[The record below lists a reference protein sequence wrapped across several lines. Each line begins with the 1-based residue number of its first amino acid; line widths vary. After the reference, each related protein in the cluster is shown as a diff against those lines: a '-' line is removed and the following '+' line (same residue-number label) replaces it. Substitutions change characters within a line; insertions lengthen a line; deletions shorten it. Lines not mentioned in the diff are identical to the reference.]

1 MTAAE
6 AELVARYMP
15 LIDAEKRRIGFT
27 AEDFRYLGSGG
38 PITQERFETRLAE
51 LRQIPS
57 GIGAIGYYARYGVDW
72 AALIH
77 EANERE
83 TNGGIG

>member
-1 MTAAE
+1 MTEPE

-38 PITQERFETRLAE
+38 PITQEHCEAHLPE
-51 LRQIPS
+51 LRLTPS
-57 GIGAIGYYARYGVDW
+57 GIGAIG
-72 AALIH
+72 
-77 EANERE
+77 
-83 TNGGIG
+83 